1 MQLRGSGTGPG
12 QATAWLQAAGR
23 QTTPG
28 PWGTQSSSLATGG
41 LVIGPGTGSMSEANP
56 YNALEGKLSIQQF
69 SATQH
74 EHIFNAMRQIITKM
88 SSEIKLLFKVF
99 TPHHPKRVRGHAPSS
114 YKLSTQTCLLCCN
127 SSAKVGQ
134 VWLPTH
140 PAGFRMCLAQNRLS
154 VRSL

>member
-1 MQLRGSGTGPG
+1 MTCIFLLTREVEIMKT
-12 QATAWLQAAGR
+12 TDKVGR

-41 LVIGPGTGSMSEANP
+41 LVIGPGTGSMSETNP
-56 YNALEGKLSIQQF
+56 YNAPEGKLSIQQF

-99 TPHHPKRVRGHAPSS
+99 TAHHPKRVRGHAP
-114 YKLSTQTCLLCCN
+114 
-127 SSAKVGQ
+127 
-134 VWLPTH
+134 
-140 PAGFRMCLAQNRLS
+140 
-154 VRSL
+154 